1 VKKQIIDKINE
12 LHEIQL
18 PQVMVKSEIDV
29 MKQQMLQQF
38 QMYGGGG
45 NDSSAPDLPDDMFK
59 EEAEKRVSVGL
70 IMRQIVSEGDMQPDS
85 EKVKSKIEEIASQ
98 YPEPEKVINFYY
110 GNHEQLR
117 QIENSILEDQAIDSV
132 VEKAN
137 IVELETTYEDVMAG
151 RALGSEVEEN

>member
-1 VKKQIIDKINE
+1 
-12 LHEIQL
+12 
-18 PQVMVKSEIDV
+18 M
-29 MKQQMLQQF
+29 
-38 QMYGGGG
+38 
-45 NDSSAPDLPDDMFK
+45 
-59 EEAEKRVSVGL
+59 
-70 IMRQIVSEGDMQPDS
+70 
-85 EKVKSKIEEIASQ
+85 
-98 YPEPEKVINFYY
+98 INFYY